1 MNVSVLP
8 VLEDCSGLYRLL
20 TASEGLD
27 IRARMTLANRDGHHE
42 INLQDA
48 TMIPE
53 TSLQEGGRLA
63 AARGGARY
71 RMHE

>member
-1 MNVSVLP
+1 VVVPPTDSLK
-8 VLEDCSGLYRLL
+8 
-20 TASEGLD
+20 GLD

-48 TMIPE
+48 TMILE
-53 TSLQEGGRLA
+53 TSSQEGVRLVA
-63 AARGGARY
+63 AKGGARY